1 MLEPDGNADISQ
13 TRLDTLARLQ
23 QFDGSFELNETLI
36 KLLQFASIEE
46 ARSSLMDTNLSN
58 TEMKNN
64 GVVAGVLAIRFMY
77 TELGKLQD
85 SWQMLKEKAVEW
97 LENVL
102 SPGRV
107 SDVLL
112 QYE

>member
-1 MLEPDGNADISQ
+1 MREP
-13 TRLDTLARLQ
+13 
-23 QFDGSFELNETLI
+23 EPE
-36 KLLQFASIEE
+36 
-46 ARSSLMDTNLSN
+46 
-58 TEMKNN
+58 
-64 GVVAGVLAIRFMY
+64 VVAGVLAIRFMY
-77 TELGKLQD
+77 TELSVLQD

-107 SDVLL
+107 SDALL